1 MDKPL
6 SLRIEDVKKELVS
19 AINNSQLHPYILET
33 IIGNVYNEVRM
44 LYFKQLE
51 QEQKEYEEK
60 LKESTDNE

>member
-60 LKESTDNE
+60 LKEPTDNE